1 LNWFLWRLIVEEV
14 GTLKEIETYY
24 DLNDVLD
31 AHDAL
36 DLKSEAIEANMP
48 ELPPSM
54 RR

>member
-1 LNWFLWRLIVEEV
+1 LIWRLVVEEV
-14 GTLKEIETYY
+14 GRLKEIETYY

-36 DLKSEAIEANMP
+36 DLKVSAEEASMP
-48 ELPPSM
+48 ELPASM